1 MALRRKN
8 EHNEYVHRKTNA
20 MNMCVAKTSAMNMCI
35 VKTNTINISAWK
47 SSLGTAKRPGLDW
60 TLTSQDRKFPRP
72 SKTATAVQSSVSQDF
87 GNFKT
92 DERLVLTGSTS
103 LSTQNPT

>member
-1 MALRRKN
+1 MFVFLAAICDR
-8 EHNEYVHRKTNA
+8 A
-20 MNMCVAKTSAMNMCI
+20 SSCAASASSLFL
-35 VKTNTINISAWK
+35 INCFIFSSAWK

-60 TLTSQDRKFPRP
+60 TQTSQDRKFPRP